1 MGRHQGAWPPPAYP
15 HFSEPSICVP
25 LYVLIKN
32 SPFLFV
38 KFRHPPVSLFCAYV
52 VHKFI
57 LSKIQRALP
66 LLRLARLDHISDLRT
81 VLLVLQHICMGGGG
95 CVQSLCLTIFI
106 YLTREMKALSFS
118 PHPQPQDS
126 LYFHHVHALFIS
138 PIFLTKIYLFLL
150 KKTAPPPGP
159 CKYTDTTSLRIYSNG
174 SDYIFRF

>member
-38 KFRHPPVSLFCAYV
+38 SASTSEFILCIYV

-95 CVQSLCLTIFI
+95 GGAVSRVC
-106 YLTREMKALSFS
+106 A
-118 PHPQPQDS
+118 
-126 LYFHHVHALFIS
+126 
-138 PIFLTKIYLFLL
+138 
-150 KKTAPPPGP
+150 
-159 CKYTDTTSLRIYSNG
+159 
-174 SDYIFRF
+174 